1 MPADLHEPAPEPGA
15 EPGRRVRG
23 PGCGGTSDGAC
34 GGGCGGTCGGGSDCA
49 GGDPR
54 PGGAE
59 AAAAVVAEYLDP
71 GLPRHEQLEEALD
84 RTPTGSPL
92 VRLLEAL
99 DPRSLDDYDLAEL
112 AAGFAR
118 MAGWVHANLAA
129 VAVELARRPGMA
141 PRPDPRSGRGT
152 GITPERVAATALS
165 ARLQRSPQDTAA
177 LVREGSEF
185 SGDLAATGQALRA
198 GRISVPAA
206 RAIAARLA
214 DQVTWVSQ
222 PVQDYVLPRA
232 EHSTVSQVRADLER
246 ALLDVDPEHAQDRR
260 DAARAQRRVTHPRAL
275 PDQMAEMHVVL
286 PAEHA
291 VGIDTALEQ
300 AARSAR
306 AGGDPRTLDQLRA
319 DGLVDAVLTGAPPAT
334 GSDAETSP
342 AAVPGFLPTPK
353 DGGRARAGTTT
364 HGGVGGG
371 TTAHGE
377 VGGGTT
383 IRGGVGDRVCGDAD
397 IDAGVTRAPA
407 SASSPGSSRTA
418 GPRDPRT
425 HVLVTVPLS
434 SLIGQ
439 DDTPADLAGYGPIDA
454 TTARALAQGGVWRR
468 LVVDDLSGSVLDVG
482 RTTYRPPAALADH
495 VRFRDRTCTFP
506 GCPVPAH
513 RCDLD
518 HSDDWSPAPDDPR
531 PPGTTSHTNLGPA
544 CPRHHRAK
552 HQARFDAR
560 QPEPG
565 VHDWT
570 DPTGHRY
577 RTRPGTGQPTEHLTG
592 PRRAR
597 GTPPPGGTR
606 VPSPTT
612 AGGQSPSTAGGP
624 PRSASGG
631 GLPTTAGHQ
640 PPPSTR
646 TPPPGRGAEDD
657 PPPF

>member
-1 MPADLHEPAPEPGA
+1 MPDDLHEPAPEPGS
-15 EPGRRVRG
+15 EPRRGVRMR
-23 PGCGGTSDGAC
+23 GCDGAC
-34 GGGCGGTCGGGSDCA
+34 GGARDGGADATCGGPCQGE
-49 GGDPR
+49 
-54 PGGAE
+54 AE

-71 GLPRHEQLEEALD
+71 GLPRHEQLAEALD
-84 RTPTGSPL
+84 RTPTGVPL

-112 AAGFAR
+112 AAGFTR

-152 GITPERVAATALS
+152 GITPERIAATALS
-165 ARLQRSPQDTAA
+165 ARLKRSPQDTAA

-185 SGDLAATGQALRA
+185 SGDLAATGQALQA

-232 EHSTVSQVRADLER
+232 EHSTVTQVKADLER
-246 ALLDVDPEHAQDRR
+246 ALLEVDPEHAQDRR

-291 VGIDTALEQ
+291 IGIDTALEQ

-306 AGGDPRTLDQLRA
+306 SGGDPRTLDQLRA
-319 DGLVDAVLTGAPPAT
+319 DGLVDAVLTGTPLGA
-334 GSDAETSP
+334 GRDVEDASP
-342 AAVPGFLPTPK
+342 TTVPGFLPTTK
-353 DGGRARAGTTT
+353 DSTPAGAT
-364 HGGVGGG
+364 
-371 TTAHGE
+371 
-377 VGGGTT
+377 
-383 IRGGVGDRVCGDAD
+383 D
-397 IDAGVTRAPA
+397 P
-407 SASSPGSSRTA
+407 A

-434 SLIGQ
+434 CLVGE
-439 DDTPADLAGYGPIDA
+439 DDAPADLAGYGPIDA

-482 RTTYRPPAALADH
+482 RTTYRPPTALADH
-495 VRFRDRTCTFP
+495 VRHRDRTCTFP
-506 GCPVPAH
+506 GCPVPAT

-518 HSDDWSPAPDDPR
+518 HSEEWSPAPDDPR

-552 HQARFDAR
+552 HEARFDVR

-565 VHDWT
+565 VHVWT

-577 RTRPGTGQPTEHLTG
+577 RTRPGTGAPTEHLDG

-597 GTPPPGGTR
+597 GTPPPGRTR
-606 VPSPTT
+606 
-612 AGGQSPSTAGGP
+612 
-624 PRSASGG
+624 
-631 GLPTTAGHQ
+631 Q
-640 PPPSTR
+640 PPPT
-646 TPPPGRGAEDD
+646 TGRAAPTHGDGSD